1 LKGYS
6 LSPSLFK
13 FVLEYDIRR
22 VEANQEN
29 LKLNVTHQL
38 LVCAEDVNMSGGS
51 VHTVKKIAKA
61 LVVAT
66 KEIGIEVKAEK
77 TTYVIMSQDQNGGR
91 SHRIYT
97 ENSSSEGVEQCKNLG
112 TTLNNQNS
120 IQN

>member
-1 LKGYS
+1 LKGYA

-38 LVCAEDVNMSGGS
+38 SVYDDNVYISGGS
-51 VHTVKKIAKA
+51 VHTVKKIAKV

-66 KEIGIEVKAEK
+66 KEICIEVNAEK
-77 TTYVIMSQDQNGGR
+77 TTYVIMSQDQNGG
-91 SHRIYT
+91 
-97 ENSSSEGVEQCKNLG
+97 
-112 TTLNNQNS
+112 
-120 IQN
+120 